1 MEEEVERVGYELVD
15 EEVSVWKTRLV
26 PRVVYDEEEYE
37 DIEVETVE
45 RPYTY
50 VDVETYVI
58 KDVPDDDAGSPVFD
72 RLGSVRLPCTT
83 AAGAKHARR
92 CRLTRVPA
100 VPQPSP
106 VGTRR
111 RGRRS
116 PSPGRRSS
124 YRRSPNRSRFS
135 PARERR
141 EQASRYASYRRSP
154 QRSTYRTSPHRSF
167 HDLTLSPA
175 RTPRSGGRTRAR
187 SPRSSARRSLRADFQ
202 DSLYDRERSWCL

>member
-1 MEEEVERVGYELVD
+1 MFV
-15 EEVSVWKTRLV
+15 
-26 PRVVYDEEEYE
+26 
-37 DIEVETVE
+37 
-45 RPYTY
+45 
-50 VDVETYVI
+50 
-58 KDVPDDDAGSPVFD
+58 AG
-72 RLGSVRLPCTT
+72 
-83 AAGAKHARR
+83 R
-92 CRLTRVPA
+92 CRLTRARA

-124 YRRSPNRSRFS
+124 YRRSPNRSRYS

-141 EQASRYASYRRSP
+141 EHASRYASYRRSP

-175 RTPRSGGRTRAR
+175 RTPRSGGRSRYAR
-187 SPRSSARRSLRADFQ
+187 SPRSSARRSLRDLEA
-202 DSLYDRERSWCL
+202 SWAL

>member
-50 VDVETYVI
+50 VDVESYVI

-83 AAGAKHARR
+83 GAGAKHA
-92 CRLTRVPA
+92 A
-100 VPQPSP
+100 
-106 VGTRR
+106 
-111 RGRRS
+111 
-116 PSPGRRSS
+116 
-124 YRRSPNRSRFS
+124 
-135 PARERR
+135 
-141 EQASRYASYRRSP
+141 
-154 QRSTYRTSPHRSF
+154 
-167 HDLTLSPA
+167 LSPDTRDKSVA
-175 RTPRSGGRTRAR
+175 R
-187 SPRSSARRSLRADFQ
+187 
-202 DSLYDRERSWCL
+202 